1 MDYSN
6 SKVFYHQENKGLFKK
21 KVGLALSLG
30 KSLGSGGYGEVFETE
45 FPDLV
50 VKILLKEDYL
60 TSEYVNHLKKLI
72 KLGELFENSGLKNFM
87 FPKNLIC
94 KENGQIIGFTMKKC
108 VAEDLWTYNHK
119 SEEMLTR
126 KDIVS
131 FATKFAIF
139 ARFLHNNG
147 FLIGDISFKNLL
159 YNYEKKDFYF
169 IDVDSFILDNKYDTA
184 FTVPFF
190 VPEAIEKNGQDYR
203 IKKDFIK
210 SKKSEFY
217 GITVLL
223 YYILMRVEPYPSGGQ
238 LDEVYENNL
247 FLKNWKKNLL
257 ETPSQR
263 TWWLLPDYIKD
274 IFTATLTS
282 DGAYYQLKNRPSLD
296 VWVEA
301 LKKYE
306 EELPKLIQIHPVY
319 GELAPKSIPNF
330 LISEGS
336 IDHTSDLKHVNNYYF
351 GSASYS
357 GTLKNGLKHGKG
369 TITWANGDVYEGDW
383 QDGNLHGHGTM
394 KWASGAVYEGDFVNG
409 KITGKGKKTGT
420 TNQGNTYTYIGD
432 FLDDHFHG
440 LGKMTWS
447 NGAVYEGDWKDN
459 QRTGHGTM
467 KWASGDVYEGD
478 WQNGNRHG
486 HGTYK
491 WSDGAIYEG
500 DWKEDKRT
508 GHGTMKWAS
517 GAVYEGDFVNG
528 KITGKGKK
536 TGTNNQGITYTY
548 VGDFLDGKY
557 HGHGKMTQSNRGF
570 YYGDWEYDYRYDQRT
585 NKKANVDVYEGNWL
599 NGNRHGQGTFKGA
612 DGAIYEGT
620 WKEDKQTGKGKKTG
634 TNNQGNTY
642 TYIGDFLDGKYHGLG
657 KMTWSDGDVYEGD
670 WQNGNRHG
678 HGTYKWSDGDIYE
691 GEYQDGKLHGHGTMK
706 WASGAVY
713 EGDFVNGKITGKG
726 KKPAQITKVSP
737 IPM

>member
-420 TNQGNTYTYIGD
+420 
-432 FLDDHFHG
+432 
-440 LGKMTWS
+440 
-447 NGAVYEGDWKDN
+447 
-459 QRTGHGTM
+459 
-467 KWASGDVYEGD
+467 
-478 WQNGNRHG
+478 
-486 HGTYK
+486 
-491 WSDGAIYEG
+491 
-500 DWKEDKRT
+500 
-508 GHGTMKWAS
+508 
-517 GAVYEGDFVNG
+517 
-528 KITGKGKK
+528 
-536 TGTNNQGITYTY
+536 NNQGITYTY

-726 KKPAQITKVSP
+726 KKTGTNNQGITYTYVGDFLDEKCHGLGKMTWSNDDVYEGEWQDGNKTGHGTFKWADGTVYEGDWQDGKLHGHGQMAWSNGEVNKGEWQNNKF
-737 IPM
+737 IGNINSKESNEENLLS